1 MNSLPNEMMM
11 IMMIMM
17 IISGINA
24 ERGVSLLFKHQDFCS
39 RDGEVISTGKRRN
52 NSIIPFIFSISTE
65 SHKVAVARRGVV
77 VCTNGI
83 NIEISWL
90 VFFFLRFR
98 VAEAQKLV

>member
-1 MNSLPNEMMM
+1 MMM

-52 NSIIPFIFSISTE
+52 NNSIIPIPLFY
-65 SHKVAVARRGVV
+65 
-77 VCTNGI
+77 
-83 NIEISWL
+83 L
-90 VFFFLRFR
+90 Y
-98 VAEAQKLV
+98 

>member
-1 MNSLPNEMMM
+1 M
-11 IMMIMM
+11 
-17 IISGINA
+17 G
-24 ERGVSLLFKHQDFCS
+24 GVSLLFKHQDFRSS
-39 RDGEVISTGKRRN
+39 RDGEAISKGKRN
-52 NSIIPFIFSISTE
+52 NSIIPIPLFYLSTISTE